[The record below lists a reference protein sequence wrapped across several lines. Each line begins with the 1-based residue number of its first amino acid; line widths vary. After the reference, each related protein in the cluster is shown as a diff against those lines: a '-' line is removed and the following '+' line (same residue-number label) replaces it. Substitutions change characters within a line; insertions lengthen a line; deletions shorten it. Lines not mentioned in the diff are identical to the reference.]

1 MKWLIVNGDDFGA
14 SPGINRGILEA
25 HRNGILTS
33 TSVLVHRAASFEV
46 KAVTRSCPDLSLGL
60 HLELNPAELAR
71 IPEQL
76 DDQLKR
82 FVELVGTLPTHVDS
96 HHNVHRDFRIA
107 PDVRA
112 WAELQ
117 GLPLR
122 GFSRVR
128 QLSRFYGHWGGR
140 SHPEQI
146 SGTNLL
152 ALVDAE
158 VGEGIIELICHPGYV
173 EPEFETSYA
182 AEREIEVRTLCSD
195 VVRQGLLAREIHL
208 IGFRDMPAEAA
219 SAS

>member
-1 MKWLIVNGDDFGA
+1 MKWLIVNADDFGA

-60 HLELNPAELAR
+60 HLELELAEPAR
-71 IPEQL
+71 IRQQL
-76 DDQLKR
+76 DDQLTR
-82 FVELVGTLPTHVDS
+82 FVELVGSPPTHVDS
-96 HHNVHRDFRIA
+96 HHDLHRDFRIV
-107 PDVRA
+107 PHVRA
-112 WAELQ
+112 WADQQ

-122 GFSRVR
+122 GFSRAR
-128 QLSRFYGHWGGR
+128 QLSRFYGRWGGR

-146 SGTNLL
+146 NGANLL

-158 VGEGIIELICHPGYV
+158 IGEGIIELTCHPGYV

-195 VVRQGLLAREIHL
+195 TVRQGLLAREIHL
-208 IGFRDMPAEAA
+208 IGFRDMPAEAV